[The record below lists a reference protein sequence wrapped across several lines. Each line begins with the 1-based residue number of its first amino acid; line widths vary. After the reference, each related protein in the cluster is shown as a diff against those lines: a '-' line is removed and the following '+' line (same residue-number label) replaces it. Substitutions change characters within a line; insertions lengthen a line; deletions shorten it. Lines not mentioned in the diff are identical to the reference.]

1 VFAFYLNNLKKKIDN
16 DEIVLLLTL
25 NIIIMKT
32 VNRIMDRT
40 TFVFVWLTIGIIS
53 SALAYTFAVGLKTI
67 FDL

>member
-1 VFAFYLNNLKKKIDN
+1 
-16 DEIVLLLTL
+16 
-25 NIIIMKT
+25 MKT

-53 SALAYTFAVGLKTI
+53 SAIAYTFAVGLKTI